1 MIRRPPRSTLF
12 PYTTLF
18 RSSANAVSKV
28 PDCHFWPRHAR
39 TSAGRVQSWVTSGG
53 FLLADQVGQAP
64 GVILLDRQGL
74 QPGKVALRVVHEA
87 DRRHIRLDNVDL
99 LQRGDNQQLQAELV
113 EQLEREPGGLV
124 RAATEGLVGDRK
136 PERPPLDR
144 APFHLELVRQR
155 R

>member
-28 PDCHFWPRHAR
+28 PDCHFLPSHAR

-74 QPGKVALRVVHEA
+74 QPGEVALRVVHKA

-99 LQRGDNQQLQAELV
+99 LQRGDNQQLQAEPGG
-113 EQLEREPGGLV
+113 QLERGPGGVGRGASEGRVDGREPGPARL
-124 RAATEGLVGDRK
+124 
-136 PERPPLDR
+136 
-144 APFHLELVRQR
+144 
-155 R
+155 